1 MKVICS
7 LLLMCSVLFSAT
19 LTPTQLELAKAAGYS
34 ESDIKKELL
43 KKDNSKQKVQKEQII
58 ENDIEIDEKN
68 SKLKEESDK
77 VKESDETKESENKYL
92 SEEKLDRF
100 ASLFFKN
107 KNKLNPYSIPTPS
120 NYTLNYGDK
129 ISLKIYG
136 GANEDFVLDVNKDGN
151 INIPQV
157 KELKVIGLNFQ
168 EAKKLIKEETKK
180 AYPNSTNI
188 LVDISEFSSIQVTI
202 SGLVNAPGLYNLSSF
217 STIKD
222 ALISSGGILENGSY
236 RNILLKRAG
245 KIYKSFD
252 LYSLVRYGDSSSD
265 TILKNG
271 DIILVKPISK
281 EIKLTGDVNYNAIFE
296 LKKGEGFKTLFN
308 FAAGFKAKANQ
319 NAISLKRY
327 ENDTIKVYTLNKEE
341 LYRFTPK
348 NGDEVHVYS
357 TSILGA
363 NLVKISG
370 NIIAPS
376 EKELPTDNKLST
388 LLNNELKQFGEN
400 GYFKEDTNYNFAVIK
415 NDNSIKGF
423 NLKNVLTKK
432 EDHTIKAGDEITIFK
447 NSDLKE
453 KPYIYAKG
461 EVVDDSK
468 RKYDFYDGMS
478 VSDLFGLVKFNS
490 EIFEEVEKNS
500 NLSKNDVLDEDGKL
514 RKAVRVDK
522 TKVQITRLHENK
534 KSTFLVNLRE
544 NKNFKLKKYD
554 EVRFFDFSA
563 VNDKMSATIKG
574 EVFIPGTYDI
584 NENTTINDIVNIS
597 GGLTKKALKARFE
610 VVRYYTEDYQRKRKV
625 LALDMNKALNLKI
638 KIFPDDEI
646 TIFPIAN
653 WNNKKYV
660 NIKGLVRYPGK
671 YAIEEGEKLSS
682 VILRAG
688 GFLPNAFV
696 EGAVFTREEVRELQE
711 KRLQETLDRLGNQVL
726 KASTSSE
733 SLGEEKDETSKKL
746 QAIKQLEN
754 EAKRNKP
761 IGRVSLNLYYDLN
774 RFKKSPYDIT
784 LKDEDTL
791 YIPSISDTVSVV
803 GEVLNQ
809 NTFVFNSDL
818 DTDDYLS
825 KAGGVTELA
834 NEDYIYIVKANGET
848 VKYESNYFWGNDK
861 KIFKGDT
868 IVVPM
873 EFDMFS
879 DMKFAKDVSSILY
892 QFAITAA
899 SLKTVGGI

>member
-1 MKVICS
+1 MRVIYS
-7 LLLMCSVLFSAT
+7 LLLLCSIMFAAT
-19 LTPTQLELAKAAGYS
+19 FTPAQLELAKAAGYT
-34 ESDIKKELL
+34 EADIKKELS
-43 KKDNSKQKVQKEQII
+43 KKEGVKDDVQKEQII
-58 ENDIEIDEKN
+58 ENDIVLDNKEQNLKEDEKSN
-68 SKLKEESDK
+68 ELTEKKL
-77 VKESDETKESENKYL
+77 
-92 SEEKLDRF
+92 EKF
-100 ASLFFKN
+100 ASLFFNN
-107 KNKLNPYSIPTPS
+107 KNKVNPYSIPTPS
-120 NYTLNYGDK
+120 NYNLNYGDK

-136 GANEDFVLDVNKDGN
+136 ASNEDFILDVNKDGN

-157 KELKVIGLNFQ
+157 KELKVIGLNFS

-188 LVDISEFSSIQVTI
+188 LVDISEFSSIQITI

-252 LYSLVRYGDSSSD
+252 LYSLVRYGDASSD

-271 DIILVKPISK
+271 DIILVKPINK
-281 EIKLTGDVNYNAIFE
+281 EIKLSGDVNYNGIFE
-296 LKKGEGFKTLFN
+296 LKNNESFRNLFD

-327 ENDTIKVYTLNKEE
+327 ENDTIKVYTLNKNE
-341 LYRFTPK
+341 LYKFKPK
-348 NGDEVHVYS
+348 NGDEIHVYS

-363 NLVKISG
+363 NLVKIIG
-370 NIIAPS
+370 NVVAPS
-376 EKELPTDNKLST
+376 EKELPEDNKLST
-388 LLNNELKQFGEN
+388 LFENELVQFGKN
-400 GYFKEDTNYNFAVIK
+400 GYFKKDTNYNFAVIK
-415 NDNSIKGF
+415 NDNKIKSF
-423 NLKNVLTKK
+423 NLQNVLDKK
-432 EDHTIKAGDEITIFK
+432 EDYTIKAGDEITIFK

-453 KPYIYAKG
+453 KPYIYANG
-461 EVVDDSK
+461 EVVDDTK
-468 RKYDFYDGMS
+468 RKYEFYEGMS

-490 EIFEEVEKNS
+490 EVFEDKI
-500 NLSKNDVLDEDGKL
+500 
-514 RKAVRVDK
+514 RKPIRVDK
-522 TKVQITRLHENK
+522 TKVQITRLHNNQ
-534 KSTFLVNLRE
+534 KSTFLVDLNE

-563 VNDKMSATIKG
+563 VNDKMTATIKG

-597 GGLTKKALKARFE
+597 GGLTKKALRARFE

-625 LALDMNKALNLKI
+625 LALDMDKALNLKI
-638 KIFPDDEI
+638 KVFADDEI

-653 WNNKKYV
+653 WNEKKYV
-660 NIKGLVRYPGK
+660 EIKGLVKYPGK
-671 YAIEEGEKLSS
+671 YAIEDGEKLSS

-761 IGRVSLNLYYDLN
+761 IGRVSLNLYHDLN
-774 RFKKSPYDIT
+774 RFKNSPYDIA

-791 YIPSISDTVSVV
+791 YVPSISDTVSVV

-809 NTFVFNSDL
+809 NTFVYNSKL
-818 DTDDYLS
+818 DTDDYLA

-834 NEDYIYIVKANGET
+834 NEEYIYIVKANGET
-848 VKYESNYFWGNDK
+848 IKYESSYFWGNDK
-861 KIFKGDT
+861 EIFKGDT

-873 EFDMFS
+873 EFDTFS

>member
-1 MKVICS
+1 MRIIYS
-7 LLLMCSVLFSAT
+7 LLLVCSVLFSAT
-19 LTPTQLELAKAAGYS
+19 LTPTQLELAKVAGYS
-34 ESDIKKELL
+34 EADIKKELS
-43 KKDNSKQKVQKEQII
+43 KKQSLESDALKEQII
-58 ENDIEIDEKN
+58 KNNVPIVVKKEVEKDEK
-68 SKLKEESDK
+68 LE
-77 VKESDETKESENKYL
+77 
-92 SEEKLDRF
+92 RF
-100 ASLFFKN
+100 ASLFFNN

-120 NYTLNYGDK
+120 NYSLNHGDK

-136 GANEDFVLDVNKDGN
+136 GTNEDFILDVNKDGN

-245 KIYKSFD
+245 KVYKSFD
-252 LYSLVRYGDSSSD
+252 LYSLVRYGDASSD

-296 LKKGEGFKTLFN
+296 LKKGESFRTLLN

-327 ENDTIKVYTLNKEE
+327 ENDTIKVYTLSKEK
-341 LYRFTPK
+341 LYKFTPK
-348 NGDEVHVYS
+348 NGDEIHVYS
-357 TSILGA
+357 TSTLGA

-370 NIIAPS
+370 NIVAPS
-376 EKELPTDNKLST
+376 EKELPSDMKLST
-388 LLNNELKQFGEN
+388 LLQNELKQFGEN
-400 GYFKEDTNYNFAVIK
+400 GYFKKDTNYNFAVIK
-415 NDNSIKGF
+415 NDNKIKSF
-423 NLKNVLTKK
+423 NLQNVLDKK
-432 EDHTIKAGDEITIFK
+432 EDYTIKAGDEITIFK

-461 EVVDDSK
+461 EVVDNSK
-468 RKYDFYDGMS
+468 RKYEFYEGMS

-490 EIFEEVEKNS
+490 EVFEDEV
-500 NLSKNDVLDEDGKL
+500 
-514 RKAVRVDK
+514 RKSVRVDK
-522 TKVQITRLHENK
+522 TKVQITRLDNNQ
-534 KSTFLVNLRE
+534 KSTFLVNLSE

-554 EVRFFDFSA
+554 EVRFFDFTA
-563 VNDKMSATIKG
+563 VNDRMKATIKG

-597 GGLTKKALKARFE
+597 GGLTKKALRARFE
-610 VVRYYTEDYQRKRKV
+610 VVRYYTEDYERKRKV
-625 LALDMNKALNLKI
+625 LALDMDKALNLKI
-638 KIFPDDEI
+638 KVFADDEI

-653 WNNKKYV
+653 WNDKKYV
-660 NIKGLVRYPGK
+660 EIKGLVRYPGK

-711 KRLQETLDRLGNQVL
+711 KRLQETLDRIGNQVL

-733 SLGEEKDETSKKL
+733 NLGEDKDDAAKKL

-761 IGRVSLNLYYDLN
+761 IGRVSLNLYHDLN
-774 RFKKSPYDIT
+774 RFKNSPYDIA

-791 YIPSISDTVSVV
+791 YVPSISDTVSVV

-809 NTFVFNSDL
+809 NTFVYNNKL
-818 DTDDYLS
+818 DTDDYLA

-834 NEDYIYIVKANGET
+834 NGDYIYIVKANGET
-848 VKYESNYFWGNDK
+848 IKYESSYFWGNDK
-861 KIFKGDT
+861 EIFKGDT

-873 EFDMFS
+873 QYDMFS
-879 DMKFAKDVSSILY
+879 DMKFAKDVSTILY

-899 SLKTVGGI
+899 SLKTIGGI

>member
-1 MKVICS
+1 MRIIYS

-19 LTPTQLELAKAAGYS
+19 LTPTQLELAKASGYS
-34 ESDIKKELL
+34 ESDIKKELT
-43 KKDNSKQKVQKEQII
+43 KKQSLEKDVQKEQIV
-58 ENDIEIDEKN
+58 ENDVALDAKKEV
-68 SKLKEESDK
+68 SKSEDK
-77 VKESDETKESENKYL
+77 
-92 SEEKLDRF
+92 KLERF
-100 ASLFFKN
+100 ASLFFNN

-120 NYTLNYGDK
+120 NYSLNHGDK

-136 GANEDFVLDVNKDGN
+136 GTNEDFVLDVNKDGN

-217 STIKD
+217 SSIKD

-245 KIYKSFD
+245 KVYKSFD
-252 LYSLVRYGDSSSD
+252 LYSLVRYGDASSD

-296 LKKGEGFKTLFN
+296 LKKGESFRTLFN

-327 ENDTIKVYTLNKEE
+327 ENDTIKVYTLSKEK
-341 LYRFTPK
+341 LYKFTPK
-348 NGDEVHVYS
+348 NGDEINVYS
-357 TSILGA
+357 TSTLGA

-370 NIIAPS
+370 NIVAPS
-376 EKELPTDNKLST
+376 EKELPSDKKLST
-388 LLNNELKQFGEN
+388 LLQNELKQFGEN
-400 GYFKEDTNYNFAVIK
+400 GYFKKDTNYNFAVIK
-415 NDNSIKGF
+415 NDNNIKSF
-423 NLKNVLTKK
+423 NLQNVLDKK
-432 EDHTIKAGDEITIFK
+432 EDYTIKAGDIITIYK

-461 EVVDDSK
+461 EVVDNTK
-468 RKYDFYDGMS
+468 RKYEFYEGMS

-490 EIFEEVEKNS
+490 EVFDEK
-500 NLSKNDVLDEDGKL
+500 V
-514 RKAVRVDK
+514 RKSVRVDK
-522 TKVQITRLHENK
+522 TKVQITRLDNNQ
-534 KSTFLVNLRE
+534 KSTFLVNLSE

-554 EVRFFDFSA
+554 EVRFFDFTA
-563 VNDKMSATIKG
+563 VNDGMKATIKG
-574 EVFIPGTYDI
+574 EVFIPGIYDI

-610 VVRYYTEDYQRKRKV
+610 VVRYYIEDYERKRKV

-653 WNNKKYV
+653 WNDKKYV
-660 NIKGLVRYPGK
+660 EIKGLVRYPGK

-688 GFLPNAFV
+688 GFLQNAFV

-726 KASTSSE
+726 KASTSAE
-733 SLGEEKDETSKKL
+733 SLGEEKDETAKKL

-774 RFKKSPYDIT
+774 RFKNSPYDIA
-784 LKDEDTL
+784 LKNEDTL
-791 YIPSISDTVSVV
+791 YIPSFSDTVSVV
-803 GEVLNQ
+803 GEVLNS
-809 NTFVFNSDL
+809 FVYNSKL
-818 DTDDYLS
+818 NTDDYLS
-825 KAGGVTELA
+825 KAGGATELA

-848 VKYESNYFWGNDK
+848 IKYESNYFWGNNK
-861 KIFKGDT
+861 EIFKGDT
-868 IVVPM
+868 IVVPL

>member
-1 MKVICS
+1 MRIIYS
-7 LLLMCSVLFSAT
+7 LLLVCSVLFSAT

-34 ESDIKKELL
+34 EADIKKELS
-43 KKDNSKQKVQKEQII
+43 KKQNTENEVQKEQKV
-58 ENDIEIDEKN
+58 ENDVVLDEKGIQ
-68 SKLKEESDK
+68 KEELKSEDK
-77 VKESDETKESENKYL
+77 
-92 SEEKLDRF
+92 KLERF
-100 ASLFFKN
+100 ASLFFNN

-120 NYTLNYGDK
+120 NYSLNHGDK

-136 GANEDFVLDVNKDGN
+136 GTNEDFVLDVNKDGN

-245 KIYKSFD
+245 KVYKSFD
-252 LYSLVRYGDSSSD
+252 LYSLVRYGDASSD

-296 LKKGEGFKTLFN
+296 LKKGESFRTLFN

-327 ENDTIKVYTLNKEE
+327 ENDTIKVYTLSKEK
-341 LYRFTPK
+341 LYKFTPK
-348 NGDEVHVYS
+348 NGDEINVYS

-370 NIIAPS
+370 NIVAPS
-376 EKELPTDNKLST
+376 EKELPSDKKLST
-388 LLNNELKQFGEN
+388 LLQNELNQFGEN
-400 GYFKEDTNYNFAVIK
+400 GYFKKDTNYNFAVIK
-415 NDNSIKGF
+415 NDNNIKSF
-423 NLKNVLTKK
+423 NLQKVLDKK
-432 EDHTIKAGDEITIFK
+432 EDHIIKAGDIITIYK

-461 EVVDDSK
+461 EVVDNSK
-468 RKYDFYDGMS
+468 RKYEFYEGMS

-490 EIFEEVEKNS
+490 EVFDDEV
-500 NLSKNDVLDEDGKL
+500 
-514 RKAVRVDK
+514 RKSVRVDK
-522 TKVQITRLHENK
+522 TKVQITRLDNNQ
-534 KSTFLVNLRE
+534 KSTFLVNLSE

-563 VNDKMSATIKG
+563 VNDKMTAIIKG

-610 VVRYYTEDYQRKRKV
+610 VVRYYTEDYERKRKV

-638 KIFPDDEI
+638 KIFSDDEI

-653 WNNKKYV
+653 WNDKKYV

-733 SLGEEKDETSKKL
+733 NLGEEKDETAKKL

-774 RFKKSPYDIT
+774 RFKKSPYDIA

-809 NTFVFNSDL
+809 NTFVFNDDL
-818 DTDDYLS
+818 NTDDYLS

-848 VKYESNYFWGNDK
+848 VKYESSYFWGNDK
-861 KIFKGDT
+861 EIFKGDT